1 MLDPMKSTCLSVCR
15 QGWLGVP
22 LFLLGVASLAF
33 SQLGQEPQEGAVPP
47 GEMAQ
52 FVSNEIGR
60 LKARVGELQRDQSAT
75 FLADRKQ
82 TIASNLSVISNAR
95 GNSDSTVAKLQ
106 ANLQSV
112 EEAWRV
118 RSSEAT
124 KGLASVEGRLLET
137 EKIFKD
143 LDENFAGRMEEAQLQ
158 LDVLKE
164 NLTRTENELI
174 ALTQLSQN
182 ARSDATAGLGTLLG
196 ETNELV
202 KLAVPQ
208 APLSPS
214 PSVAT
219 TGAGSAPSRFSPSI
233 RSSVGQVGTSPV
245 PGGLDDD
252 STDTIRRLKNEL
264 AASKSVQTEL
274 SADTAGLQGDL
285 RKAYR
290 EIVTLQANLKD
301 SQMLVDELEVSKKSL
316 WKTEDGGPPTAQTVS
331 RQINRLERELEKAR
345 DDLRL
350 SRQTLLL
357 EQQRS
362 NAMISSV
369 TTELDRTRDQ
379 LDSART
385 AAASSGADSGRLLA
399 LERELDQARRA
410 LQMAQTAPKDKTQES
425 YLTLQDELR
434 KALGEI
440 TRMQVELSDKEVL
453 EEQLN
458 KLRNSIDT
466 TGDLTSGT
474 ARAEYVNKLLI
485 DLNDAKREVV
495 RARTENREERKIL
508 TEKVAALEDELQTT
522 KIDLEK
528 TRRDFVKT
536 REGIAKREFQD
547 ALTIQKL
554 EEEAELAQSALREA
568 SLGKLPAI
576 PFVNEMEESLANS
589 EARVRALAERFEAE
603 QAQAT
608 EVIDGLQVELDSAM
622 LRQKRALEQ
631 LSRREIDL
639 QGKERELQQVEQ
651 EKKKLNEELEVVKV
665 IASQLQDLNDVL
677 EQTKTTQNS
686 QSGSMDDIIKDLRE
700 QLNNTKVDLVFSLE
714 DRERLQKES
723 SKRIKSLEAQLENTR
738 KELHLKEENLADLAS
753 GSEELMLDL
762 RSELDTTRAQISR
775 MKRAGMGSTQETEKA
790 ISQLQESLGTIRIL
804 QESLDEAEQ
813 VNLEVDTLR
822 ADLANAMET
831 QMAEIQRSEDEKKQL
846 RQKAKDLETEI
857 AMLRDQRQG
866 TGVGFQKLNA
876 QLREQ
881 LAASQTQVA
890 ELEARAAKAEDL
902 GVTSLV
908 QIEEELAQAK
918 NKNQELLTSLE
929 DGRTGKNRT
938 IELLEKDL
946 ARAEKQLKE
955 LGSLKD
961 TLEKSGDGQKGSL
974 QVAELERELA
984 AAQIALDEAKQENT
998 VLGDRSSSMN
1008 SLKGQLED
1016 ALAKLDAMQKQNSS
1030 PRPSGT
1036 VPSPR
1041 SFPDGVETDL
1051 AKAQETI
1058 STLQISLDAQEG
1070 KRMKLQQQLTD
1081 AMDKLSALK
1090 DVTPATDETGN
1101 DNDSRD
1107 FLELE
1112 EELVAAKNTI
1122 SELQDKADLEKA
1134 SRMKLEKKLE
1144 VALGQASPQ
1153 VANPPD
1159 PSDDKVVDELKELL
1173 AQKDLQQKEL
1183 EKQLNDARELADE
1196 KEAELE
1202 LAKALTGEMEEMRK
1216 KLEDAQNVDSVNP
1229 PTPLPED
1236 ERIALQGEID
1246 QLKTLL
1252 SEAKDSIPDQT
1263 GSENLSTLQ
1272 TQLQDAVAESVEMQT
1287 ELEETKRRLAAI
1299 EAEDIATS
1307 GQQSPELQKVIANA
1321 KNAEQQGQLRIAEL
1335 TQALRES
1342 EGLRKEMEGLLV
1354 TEEQVPPQVAP
1365 PNIAADPRFIEIQKE
1380 MLLLQQD
1387 LLAARNLEDP
1397 QAGNLQT
1404 QLASAQADNLRLN
1417 EEFKN
1422 ALEDFGGIKEKLAL
1436 LEDENQRLQTEGIS
1450 KARTKAE
1457 QDLSVLQAKIGGLS
1471 SENSNLRVQL
1481 GEREN
1486 RIAGLRDELARAQ
1499 VAIPG
1504 VMPDNAALRA
1514 QIIRLQGMAQTAK
1527 DGEGRAQIETSRL
1540 KSDLQAANQKM
1551 IALEAN
1557 LRQAE
1562 SMARNLPQRMPSLVA
1577 PIQPSLPPSSPG
1589 LSNVQIAEL
1598 NRLKEQNQRLQAQL
1612 QSMGPTIPGRD
1623 QIDRKIS
1630 TLNQQ
1635 NLTAQIQLD
1644 QERARVEDLRKQLS
1658 DARDIKQEV
1667 LERGQSANLKVGL
1680 LNDQLSD
1687 AKERISSLENALLAA
1702 RDAIRV
1708 LRKGNDGSTI
1718 KVSVPTD
1725 TFSGVGRTRPATS
1738 STFTPKPRIS
1748 PRLPTRTPFPGE
1760 RPLGGIVPRNPSVTP
1775 FVQNVPKGN
1784 ASLQLS
1790 AQVQFLNNKNRP
1802 AGYTEF
1808 FLLQQDFE
1816 SIMNSSRIRIP
1827 AGQNIGSFA
1836 ELWARSVQRGY
1847 RFPGVAAAIRNALAS
1862 ASLARI
1868 KTNSVGRAN
1877 LGNLKPGKYFVVG
1890 ASTLGQVGVV
1900 WSKRVSL
1907 STGSNGLSLDL
1918 RDAEWAE

>member
-15 QGWLGVP
+15 QGWLGIP
-22 LFLLGVASLAF
+22 LFLLGVVSLAF
-33 SQLGQEPQEGAVPP
+33 SQLGQEPQGRAVPP

-60 LKARVGELQRDQSAT
+60 LKARVSGLQRDQSTT

-82 TIASNLSVISNAR
+82 AIAGNLSLVSKAR
-95 GNSDSTVAKLQ
+95 GSSDPIVARLQ

-112 EEAWRV
+112 EQAWKA
-118 RSSEAT
+118 RSSEGT
-124 KGLASVEGRLLET
+124 KGLATVEGRLLET

-158 LDVLKE
+158 LDVLRE

-174 ALTQLSQN
+174 ALAQLSQN
-182 ARSDATAGLGTLLG
+182 ARSDALAGFGTLLG
-196 ETNELV
+196 ESNELV

-208 APLSPS
+208 APLNPS

-219 TGAGSAPSRFSPSI
+219 NRTGSAPSRFSPSI
-233 RSSVGQVGTSPV
+233 RSSVGQVGSSPGS
-245 PGGLDDD
+245 GGLDDE
-252 STDTIRRLKNEL
+252 SIEAIRRLKNEL

-290 EIVTLQANLKD
+290 EIVTLQANLND

-331 RQINRLERELEKAR
+331 RQINRLERELEKGR

-369 TTELDRTRDQ
+369 TTELERTRDQ

-399 LERELDQARRA
+399 LERELNQASRA

-434 KALGEI
+434 KAFGEI
-440 TRMQVELSDKEVL
+440 TRMQIELADKEVL

-466 TGDLTSGT
+466 AGDLTSGT
-474 ARAEYVNKLLI
+474 ARAEYVNKVLI
-485 DLNDAKREVV
+485 ELNDVKREVV
-495 RARTENREERKIL
+495 RARAENREERKNL
-508 TEKVAALEDELQTT
+508 TEKVAALEDELQAT

-528 TRRDFVKT
+528 TRRDFLKT
-536 REGIAKREFQD
+536 REGIAKREFED

-554 EEEAELAQSALREA
+554 EEEAEFAQSALREA

-576 PFVNEMEESLANS
+576 PFVNEMEEGLANS
-589 EARVRALAERFEAE
+589 EARVKALAERFDAE
-603 QAQAT
+603 QAKAT
-608 EVIDGLQVELDSAM
+608 EVIDGLRVELDSAM
-622 LRQKRALEQ
+622 LRQKRALDQ

-639 QGKERELQQVEQ
+639 QGKERDLQQVEQ
-651 EKKKLNEELEVVKV
+651 DKKKLNEELEVVKV
-665 IASQLQDLNDVL
+665 IASQLQDLNGIL
-677 EQTKTTQNS
+677 EKTKDTQNS
-686 QSGSMDDIIKDLRE
+686 QSGSMDDIIKDMRE

-723 SKRIKSLEAQLENTR
+723 SKRIKSLEGQLENTR

-775 MKRAGMGSTQETEKA
+775 MKRAGMGGTQETEKA
-790 ISQLQESLGTIRIL
+790 ISQLQEALGTIRIL

-831 QMAEIQRSEDEKKQL
+831 QMADIQRSEDEKKQL
-846 RQKAKDLETEI
+846 HQKAKDLETEI

-881 LAASQTQVA
+881 LEASQTQVA
-890 ELEARAAKAEDL
+890 ELEVRAAKAEDS
-902 GVTSLV
+902 GITSLV
-908 QIEEELAQAK
+908 QIEDELAQAK
-918 NKNQELLTSLE
+918 NRSQELLTALE

-955 LGSLKD
+955 LGSFKE
-961 TLEKSGDGQKGSL
+961 TLEKSGDDQKEYL
-974 QVAELERELA
+974 RVAELERELS
-984 AAQIALDEAKQENT
+984 AAQIALDEAKQKNT
-998 VLGDRSSSMN
+998 VLGDRSNSLN

-1016 ALAKLDAMQKQNSS
+1016 ALAKLDAMQRQNNS
-1030 PRPSGT
+1030 PRSVGSD
-1036 VPSPR
+1036 PSPS
-1041 SFPDGVETDL
+1041 SFPDGLEKDL

-1070 KRMKLQQQLTD
+1070 KRMKLQQQLAD
-1081 AMDKLSALK
+1081 AMDKLSTLK
-1090 DVTPATDETGN
+1090 DDTPATGN
-1101 DNDSRD
+1101 DAMD
-1107 FLELE
+1107 FFKLE
-1112 EELVAAKNTI
+1112 EELAVAKNTI
-1122 SELQDKADLEKA
+1122 SEIQNKADLEKA

-1144 VALGQASPQ
+1144 VALGQTSPQ
-1153 VANPPD
+1153 DTNLRD
-1159 PSDDKVVDELKELL
+1159 PSDEGVVENLKQLL
-1173 AQKDLQQKEL
+1173 AEKEAKQEEL

-1202 LAKALTGEMEEMRK
+1202 LAKALNGEMEEMRK
-1216 KLEDAQNVDSVNP
+1216 KLEDAQKGKGDLGTP
-1229 PTPLPED
+1229 PSPMPET

-1246 QLKTLL
+1246 QLKKLL
-1252 SEAKDSIPDQT
+1252 AEAKDSIPNQT
-1263 GSENLSTLQ
+1263 GSENFSSLQ

-1299 EAEDIATS
+1299 EAEDIASS

-1321 KNAEQQGQLRIAEL
+1321 KNAEQQGQLRVAEL

-1342 EGLRKEMEGLLV
+1342 ESLRKEMEGLLV
-1354 TEEQVPPQVAP
+1354 AGEQAP
-1365 PNIAADPRFIEIQKE
+1365 SQPAAPNIAADPRFIEIQKE
-1380 MLLLQQD
+1380 MLFLQQD

-1397 QAGNLQT
+1397 QAGNLQAE
-1404 QLASAQADNLRLN
+1404 LASAQADNLRLN

-1422 ALEDFGGIKEKLAL
+1422 ALEDFGRIKEKLAL

-1450 KARTKAE
+1450 NARTKAE
-1457 QDLSVLQAKIGGLS
+1457 RDLSSLQAKIGGLS

-1504 VMPDNAALRA
+1504 IMPDNAALRA
-1514 QIIRLQGMAQTAK
+1514 QIIRLEGMAQTAR
-1527 DGEGRAQIETSRL
+1527 DGEGRAQIDVSRT
-1540 KSDLQAANQKM
+1540 KADLQAANQK
-1551 IALEAN
+1551 IVALETS

-1577 PIQPSLPPSSPG
+1577 PIQPSYPPSAPSS
-1589 LSNVQIAEL
+1589 LSNVQIVEL

-1612 QSMGPTIPGRD
+1612 QSMSSIPGRD

-1658 DARDIKQEV
+1658 EARDIKQEV

-1680 LNDQLSD
+1680 MNDQLAD
-1687 AKERISSLENALLAA
+1687 AKERITSLENALLMA
-1702 RDAIRV
+1702 RDAIRI
-1708 LRKGNDGSTI
+1708 LKKGNDGSTV
-1718 KVSVPTD
+1718 KVSVPSD
-1725 TFSGVGRTRPATS
+1725 TFSTARRTRPSTP
-1738 STFTPKPRIS
+1738 STFPTSPRIS
-1748 PRLPTRTPFPGE
+1748 PRLPARPSFSGGS
-1760 RPLGGIVPRNPSVTP
+1760 PLGGIVPRNSSVTP
-1775 FVQNVPKGN
+1775 FVHNIPKGD

-1808 FLLQQDFE
+1808 FLLQQDFD
-1816 SIMNSSRIRIP
+1816 SIMKSSRIRIP
-1827 AGQNIGSFA
+1827 AGQDIDSFA
-1836 ELWARSVQRGY
+1836 ELWARSIQRGY

-1877 LGNLKPGKYFVVG
+1877 LGNLKSGKYFVVG